1 MALTIRQQPTTPNQA
16 NGDLLYVV
24 TSDNTNEPQFQYVME
39 VSDGSDT
46 ITIKQQPN
54 PSQKGV
60 FNIGQIARDFVGID
74 TYFKT
79 QEVST
84 STLSGKTISTVLY
97 EETGSS
103 VSSSVGL
110 SSGIS
115 GSDLYL
121 TNGVNDYDDWN
132 FPSASYYTS
141 SLSDDDTFYRQSALT
156 TSPLTQSIRD
166 DEYATLSVING
177 NFDNSPDYKQDIFYF
192 EVKVY
197 DDNDS
202 QLQTFNWYNLTGNGG
217 GPRTASLDAWAT
229 DGVYNTQTDGTKLIH
244 FAAGPKNFDDA
255 GNTLNSNWSYYTI
268 ESQAQA
274 SDRTPYPSMVWLNR
288 RYKKQQGR
296 CGYDGT
302 RFAFLNE
309 LGTFDY
315 VNFELADSKTD
326 SITRKNFEQNFIDY
340 STSTNTISYD
350 TKRRGS
356 KTYSTTYDETRNAES
371 DYLSQED
378 ADWLRQLVESPE
390 VYIQDGTV
398 FRPIV
403 ITTANFTYKTNPRSQ
418 KLYKLSLGYKVSN
431 QRFGR

>member
-1 MALTIRQQPTTPNQA
+1 MALTIRQSPTTPNQA

-46 ITIKQQPN
+46 ITIKQQPS

-79 QEVST
+79 QEIST

-132 FPSASYYTS
+132 FPSQSYYS
-141 SLSDDDTFYRQSALT
+141 GSQPLEDSDFNRQDALT

-166 DEYATLSVING
+166 DEYATFSLYNG
-177 NFDNSPDYKQDIFYF
+177 NFDGSTTNAHD
-192 EVKVY
+192 VY
-197 DDNDS
+197 YIQVSVYNEAGS
-202 QLQTFNWYNLTGNGG
+202 QIQNFDWVNITGNGG
-217 GPRTASLDAWAT
+217 GPRTTAVTQQWPDVASS
-229 DGVYNTQTDGTKLIH
+229 QTDSTRLIH
-244 FAAGPKNFDDA
+244 IAAGPKNFDDA

-268 ESQAQA
+268 TATEQA
-274 SDRTPYPSMVWLNR
+274 SDGQENNGGIWCTRMFS
-288 RYKKQQGR
+288 KQDGR

-309 LGTFDY
+309 LGVYDY

-371 DYLSQED
+371 DYLIQED